1 MAASTNQEPSIL
13 AVLDAWR
20 DWTSADTTERP
31 RLGKLLGEGSAN
43 RVYELQPMRHKVLRI
58 AQKSHEVSVNRSL
71 QEIVVWKF
79 VANEGLAPTIHYH
92 SDRGDVVV
100 TDRLSFDG
108 VSADEH
114 ANLLMRIHRLQ
125 PSASRLL
132 LTDVAETYRAA
143 AVRANSF
150 NTAIDLL
157 SEPIKSDLEQLDSE
171 SPVFCHNDLSTENI
185 GWLGERLLAIDWEY
199 AAMGSPHFDVA
210 SASEGYTEDERR
222 LFAMSALENAF
233 DEDLWAAASRAAP
246 LISFLWA
253 SATNDQETAE
263 SLRGVI
269 EGHYLT

>member
-1 MAASTNQEPSIL
+1 MI
-13 AVLDAWR
+13 
-20 DWTSADTTERP
+20 
-31 RLGKLLGEGSAN
+31 
-43 RVYELQPMRHKVLRI
+43 
-58 AQKSHEVSVNRSL
+58 
-71 QEIVVWKF
+71 
-79 VANEGLAPTIHYH
+79 
-92 SDRGDVVV
+92 

-114 ANLLMRIHRLQ
+114 ANLLKRIHRLQ

-150 NTAIDLL
+150 NTAIDLR

-210 SASEGYTEDERR
+210 SASESYTEDERR
-222 LFAMSALENAF
+222 HFAMSALENAF
-233 DEDLWAAASRAAP
+233 DEGLWAAASRAAP